1 MLNIIR
7 LSDLKVG
14 KTGIIKEVNCE
25 NIKRR
30 LFDLGFIPNT
40 SITPIFKSIF
50 NDPCAYSVRNIIIAL
65 RKSDA
70 DQILVF
76 TK

>member
-1 MLNIIR
+1 MSNIIP
-7 LSDLKVG
+7 LSDLKIG

-50 NDPCAYSVRNIIIAL
+50 SIFVFYNKILIIKN
-65 RKSDA
+65 RCMY
-70 DQILVF
+70 
-76 TK
+76 

>member
-1 MLNIIR
+1 MSNTIP
-7 LSDLKVG
+7 LSNLEIG
-14 KTGIIKEVNCE
+14 KTGIIKEINCE

-30 LFDLGFIPNT
+30 LYDLGFIPDT
-40 SITPIFKSIF
+40 SITPIFTSIF
-50 NDPCAYSVRNIIIAL
+50 NDPCAYMIRNITIAL

-70 DQILVF
+70 DKILVF

>member
-1 MLNIIR
+1 MLHTVP
-7 LSDLKVG
+7 LSQLKIG
-14 KTGIIKEVNCE
+14 ETGTIKEIQCE

-50 NDPCAYSVRNIIIAL
+50 NDPCAYSVRNITIAL

-70 DQILVF
+70 DNILVF